1 MLPYGHP
8 LVEYV
13 DTLDYE
19 CRENTCSVGFT
30 NKVTAQLSLA
40 YLFVGLLLGLA
51 LSFAGELVPSFP
63 AAFLARLGA
72 VLDNTT
78 PAACVDSNDRA
89 HLTACNEEVRS
100 FKYRLPYALTIVVGV
115 AIKLHVHIHV
125 AERCC
130 VRTPLSTQYT
140 SDRHHNSN
148 TSSVSR
154 YSLRSFLK

>member
-89 HLTACNEEVRS
+89 HLTACNEDIRS
-100 FKYRLPYALTIVVGV
+100 FQYRLPYTLTIVVGV
-115 AIKLHVHIHV
+115 AIKLHVHV
-125 AERCC
+125 AEKWC
-130 VRTPLSTQYT
+130 VRTSLSAQYT
-140 SDRHHNSN
+140 SDRHHSSD

-154 YSLRSFLK
+154 CSLRSFLK